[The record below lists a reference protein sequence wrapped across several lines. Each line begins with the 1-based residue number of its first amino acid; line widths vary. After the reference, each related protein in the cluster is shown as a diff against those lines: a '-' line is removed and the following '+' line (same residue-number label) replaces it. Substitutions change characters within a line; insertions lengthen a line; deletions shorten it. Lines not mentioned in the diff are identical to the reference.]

1 MDWIRSFNPVNVTEA
16 VRQLILCLSL
26 FGVLT
31 WSTEQQAGFLM
42 AISAV
47 FALFVRSNTI
57 SAVKL
62 DQRVDERVA
71 AVDAGVRGTK
81 GSDGP
86 DVPGTGSGYNKLSA
100 FLLVAVAATTLACA
114 SSQKQKVV
122 VAYQSAESA
131 LGQFQ
136 DAEIALYNMK
146 TVASLTEEKHKAIH
160 AALAKAFDAQIKVG
174 SGLLIWETG
183 KPAPASV
190 QQWLTEAERVL
201 AELRTQIP
209 DNDRLKLVQALIP
222 WIRAI
227 LDTVRLLGVQPPPA
241 LEAVAEQGGI

>member
-86 DVPGTGSGYNKLSA
+86 DVAGTGSGYNKLSA
-100 FLLVAVAATTLACA
+100 LLLVAVASLSIACA
-114 SSQKQKVV
+114 S
-122 VAYQSAESA
+122 
-131 LGQFQ
+131 
-136 DAEIALYNMK
+136 
-146 TVASLTEEKHKAIH
+146 ASGPLVLTEDAVHDSLAAVDDGVRKSCTGASAAILVTPC
-160 AALAKAFDAQIKVG
+160 ADVRKVLLPTLEAGQAFNRCVDSQRIGCVGPLIEIGGRLVTELKKLPESDSVRLISDLARALAAAFQR
-174 SGLLIWETG
+174 TG
-183 KPAPASV
+183 GK
-190 QQWLTEAERVL
+190 
-201 AELRTQIP
+201 
-209 DNDRLKLVQALIP
+209 
-222 WIRAI
+222 
-227 LDTVRLLGVQPPPA
+227 
-241 LEAVAEQGGI
+241 